1 MLLGGPFLVVRQIFS
16 LKLKGSGL
24 GAHLA
29 GVVSALPQPVCS
41 CFAAPVGATLYSKG
55 ASLGPMLAFTVSSPM
70 LNITTLILAAAL
82 LPIEFAVLRTGGH
95 HSGRLHNLW
104 RLSHRSQMGERR
116 RTESR
121 REQTRRLELKGAWRL
136 SRLFHFEKLFSETI
150 IESPAALISN
160 WLGMTWRLTR
170 VVVPLL
176 VIFSV
181 IAVYIVQ
188 VMPDSE
194 NNITGV
200 AVTAIF
206 ATLLMIP
213 TWTEVPLAAGLI
225 NNGLT
230 GIAAV
235 MLITL
240 PAVSIPGLLITAGAV
255 RSLKVALILGLS
267 VLIAGILAGII
278 FL

>member
-1 MLLGGPFLVVRQIFS
+1 MGVFITYGVSLIAARWVSEDGPEAGESKLVDWNSKV
-16 LKLKGSGL
+16 L
-24 GAHLA
+24 GA
-29 GVVSALPQPVCS
+29 
-41 CFAAPVGATLYSKG
+41 Y
-55 ASLGPMLAFTVSSPM
+55 
-70 LNITTLILAAAL
+70 
-82 LPIEFAVLRTGGH
+82 
-95 HSGRLHNLW
+95 
-104 RLSHRSQMGERR
+104 
-116 RTESR
+116 
-121 REQTRRLELKGAWRL
+121 

-188 VMPDSE
+188 VMPDSG
-194 NNITGV
+194 NNITDV

-213 TWTEVPLAAGLI
+213 TWTEVPLAVGLI

>member
-1 MLLGGPFLVVRQIFS
+1 MGVFITYGVSLIAARWVSEDRPEAGESKLVDWNS
-16 LKLKGSGL
+16 KGL
-24 GAHLA
+24 GA
-29 GVVSALPQPVCS
+29 
-41 CFAAPVGATLYSKG
+41 Y
-55 ASLGPMLAFTVSSPM
+55 
-70 LNITTLILAAAL
+70 
-82 LPIEFAVLRTGGH
+82 
-95 HSGRLHNLW
+95 
-104 RLSHRSQMGERR
+104 
-116 RTESR
+116 
-121 REQTRRLELKGAWRL
+121 
-136 SRLFHFEKLFSETI
+136 SRLFHFEKLFSEAI

-170 VVVPLL
+170 VVVHLL

-188 VMPDSE
+188 VMPDSG

>member
-1 MLLGGPFLVVRQIFS
+1 MGVFITYGVSLIAARWVSEDRPEAGKSKLVDWNSKV
-16 LKLKGSGL
+16 L
-24 GAHLA
+24 GA
-29 GVVSALPQPVCS
+29 
-41 CFAAPVGATLYSKG
+41 Y
-55 ASLGPMLAFTVSSPM
+55 
-70 LNITTLILAAAL
+70 
-82 LPIEFAVLRTGGH
+82 
-95 HSGRLHNLW
+95 
-104 RLSHRSQMGERR
+104 
-116 RTESR
+116 
-121 REQTRRLELKGAWRL
+121 
-136 SRLFHFEKLFSETI
+136 SRLFHFEKLFSEAI

-188 VMPDSE
+188 VMPDSG
-194 NNITGV
+194 NNTTGV

-213 TWTEVPLAAGLI
+213 TWTEVPLAGGLI

-240 PAVSIPGLLITAGAV
+240 PAVSIPGLLITASGPKPESGSHPRAFSPDSRDSGRYHLPLETDV
-255 RSLKVALILGLS
+255 DYCARRAIN
-267 VLIAGILAGII
+267 IY
-278 FL
+278 